1 MSENWVQECKRI
13 LDRIKNVQ
21 DINGKDRLDL
31 VKTISFILYALQ
43 RSVSG
48 WIEWVENPEVM
59 ASFSLEELKEMNSNL
74 TKLTNPFIEYDCD
87 LTSRTQMDLIRE
99 PETPRESTKKAKDK
113 KEIFRNNPKL

>member
-1 MSENWVQECKRI
+1 MSESWVQECKRI
-13 LDRIKNVQ
+13 LDQIKNIQ

-59 ASFSLEELKEMNSNL
+59 ANFSLEELKEMNRNL
-74 TKLTNPFIEYDCD
+74 TKLTHPFIEYDCD
-87 LTSRTQMDLIRE
+87 ITSRTEMDLIRE
-99 PETPRESTKKAKDK
+99 PETPRESTKKAKNK
-113 KEIFRNNPKL
+113 TETFYVS